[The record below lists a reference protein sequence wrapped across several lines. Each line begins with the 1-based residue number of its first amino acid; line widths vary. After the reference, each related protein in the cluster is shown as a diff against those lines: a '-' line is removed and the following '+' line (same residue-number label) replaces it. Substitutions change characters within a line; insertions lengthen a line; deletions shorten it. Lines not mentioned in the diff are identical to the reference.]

1 MRRKGETTMHVRT
14 ILLHGK
20 LPQEIVDVD
29 VEWFVG
35 LRHPVVIL
43 GFLIVKQL
51 QIGLRKTLWLKHL

>member
-1 MRRKGETTMHVRT
+1 MHVRT

-29 VEWFVG
+29 VKRFVG
-35 LRHPVVIL
+35 LSHREVIL